1 LNVFADKIK
10 IEQNSCTMYFVWL
23 ATKLQPAS
31 YAITLQLIVTVS
43 SETGV
48 RHAHTSFK

>member
-10 IEQNSCTMYFVWL
+10 IEQNNRTMYL

-31 YAITLQLIVTVS
+31 CAITLALIVTVS

-48 RHAHTSFK
+48 RHAHTSFNY